1 MWETASSSSL
11 SNMYKNVLYQRGDL
25 FLKYFELLISEEVN
39 LSPEV
44 LMLTHI
50 LAAYSS
56 SLGQKPT

>member
-44 LMLTHI
+44 LMLTRI